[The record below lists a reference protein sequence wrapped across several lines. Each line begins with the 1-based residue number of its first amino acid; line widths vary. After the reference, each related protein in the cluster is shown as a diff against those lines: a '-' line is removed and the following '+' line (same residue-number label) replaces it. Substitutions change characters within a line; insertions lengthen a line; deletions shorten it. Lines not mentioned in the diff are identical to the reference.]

1 MSFSAARLPS
11 WAGEVHRQ
19 GKIKAKA
26 KTRASK
32 SVTDGGAGGGG
43 GGGGEKGENRRP
55 RKGTDPELEKIVV
68 QKNALMT
75 SRKWQQNAKE
85 LATDVAKTLG
95 EASSVSDSKS
105 FTDLILQRY
114 EKFAAM
120 APKVELSPSKKV
132 LDKDHDELR
141 EALTPISKGK
151 THQLEHPTK
160 KGLEE
165 YNRTMSSLESAVQ
178 KSLKTCSTH
187 VEKVK
192 LEEERE
198 NARKKRAE
206 EIKKKEESRKAKALK
221 KAKADGA
228 QLADKDISHAEG
240 AAEKEQDQDQE
251 QDDEE
256 SEDEGGWPLA
266 GWAHELLGRCQ
277 SPCVRLGLSCFNSV
291 FMSEKFLL
299 SFCVRWIWM
308 VCLGH
313 LDGQSVLAPTKF
325 SVNLECLKTLLI
337 KAELYKPDVCLEYRK
352 KHPQA
357 LSAFKGSGIQ
367 VSLFEDQSPQVQGW
381 MNSVL
386 GGSQLLQK
394 KLTEKEWGDYN
405 MNNHLAAKI
414 YTSGV
419 DWQCTSFS
427 DFMFAQDNCCI
438 GWRFSFHCWDSL
450 QLLSCSCQQRGQKCC
465 WLLQH
470 VQQHAPIQPWVA
482 LWFLHL
488 SETWGRCDNST
499 GVSYISVQPWSVGLR
514 WNTS

>member
-26 KTRASK
+26 KTRAST

-291 FMSEKFLL
+291 FMNEKFLL
-299 SFCVRWIWM
+299 SFCVR
-308 VCLGH
+308 
-313 LDGQSVLAPTKF
+313 
-325 SVNLECLKTLLI
+325 
-337 KAELYKPDVCLEYRK
+337 
-352 KHPQA
+352 
-357 LSAFKGSGIQ
+357 
-367 VSLFEDQSPQVQGW
+367 
-381 MNSVL
+381 
-386 GGSQLLQK
+386 
-394 KLTEKEWGDYN
+394 
-405 MNNHLAAKI
+405 
-414 YTSGV
+414 
-419 DWQCTSFS
+419 
-427 DFMFAQDNCCI
+427 
-438 GWRFSFHCWDSL
+438 
-450 QLLSCSCQQRGQKCC
+450 
-465 WLLQH
+465 
-470 VQQHAPIQPWVA
+470 
-482 LWFLHL
+482 
-488 SETWGRCDNST
+488 
-499 GVSYISVQPWSVGLR
+499 
-514 WNTS
+514 

>member
-1 MSFSAARLPS
+1 MPFSAARLPS

-19 GKIKAKA
+19 GKVKAKG
-26 KTRASK
+26 KSRASK
-32 SVTDGGAGGGG
+32 AVTDGGAGGG
-43 GGGGEKGENRRP
+43 EKGDRDRR
-55 RKGTDPELEKIVV
+55 RSKGNDPELEQIVV

-75 SRKWQQNAKE
+75 TRKWQQNAKE

-105 FTDLILQRY
+105 FTDVILQRY

-132 LDKDHDELR
+132 LDKNHDELR

-160 KGLEE
+160 RGLEE
-165 YNRTMSSLESAVQ
+165 YNKTMGSLESAVQ
-178 KSLKTCSTH
+178 KSLKICSGH

-198 NARKKRAE
+198 MAKKKRAE

-228 QLADKDISHAEG
+228 QLADKEISHAEG

-277 SPCVRLGLSCFNSV
+277 SACVRLGLSCFNSV

-299 SFCVRWIWM
+299 SFCVR
-308 VCLGH
+308 
-313 LDGQSVLAPTKF
+313 
-325 SVNLECLKTLLI
+325 
-337 KAELYKPDVCLEYRK
+337 
-352 KHPQA
+352 
-357 LSAFKGSGIQ
+357 
-367 VSLFEDQSPQVQGW
+367 
-381 MNSVL
+381 
-386 GGSQLLQK
+386 
-394 KLTEKEWGDYN
+394 
-405 MNNHLAAKI
+405 
-414 YTSGV
+414 
-419 DWQCTSFS
+419 
-427 DFMFAQDNCCI
+427 
-438 GWRFSFHCWDSL
+438 
-450 QLLSCSCQQRGQKCC
+450 
-465 WLLQH
+465 
-470 VQQHAPIQPWVA
+470 
-482 LWFLHL
+482 
-488 SETWGRCDNST
+488 
-499 GVSYISVQPWSVGLR
+499 
-514 WNTS
+514 